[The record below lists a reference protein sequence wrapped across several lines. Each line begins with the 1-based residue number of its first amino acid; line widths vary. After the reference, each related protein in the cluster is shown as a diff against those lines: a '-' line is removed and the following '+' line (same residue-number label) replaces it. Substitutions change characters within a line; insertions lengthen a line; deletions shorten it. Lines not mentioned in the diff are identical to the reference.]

1 MKKLFFLT
9 LLITFATACVYTP
22 SIQQGNILQQEEVN
36 KIEPGMTKSQIAYIL
51 GKPALNTNLEDD
63 TWYYLYYLEPS
74 SGERRSNRL
83 ILHFV
88 DDKLERMEG
97 TIKPEPEEE

>member
-1 MKKLFFLT
+1 MKKLFCLS
-9 LLITFATACVYTP
+9 LLLVLATACVYTP

-51 GKPALNTNLEDD
+51 GKPALNTNLEDN

-74 SGERRSNRL
+74 SGEPRSKRL
-83 ILHFV
+83 ILHFA

-97 TIKPEPEEE
+97 TIKPEKE

>member
-1 MKKLFFLT
+1 MKKLFCLT
-9 LLITFATACVYTP
+9 LLIAFSTACVYTP

-36 KIEPGMTKSQIAYIL
+36 EIEPGMTKAQIAYIL
-51 GKPALNTNLEDD
+51 GKPALNTNLEES
-63 TWYYLYYLEPS
+63 TWYYLYYLEPT
-74 SGERRSNRL
+74 SGESRSKRL

-97 TIKPEPEEE
+97 TIKPEKE

>member
-1 MKKLFFLT
+1 MKQLFVILLST
-9 LLITFATACVYTP
+9 LAMTACIYTP

-36 KIEPGMTKSQIAYIL
+36 KIEPGMTKAQIAYVL
-51 GKPALNTNLEDD
+51 GKPALNTNLDD
-63 TWYYLYYLEPS
+63 STWYYLYYMKPS
-74 SGERRSNRL
+74 RGESRSKRL

-97 TIKPEPEEE
+97 TIKPEKES